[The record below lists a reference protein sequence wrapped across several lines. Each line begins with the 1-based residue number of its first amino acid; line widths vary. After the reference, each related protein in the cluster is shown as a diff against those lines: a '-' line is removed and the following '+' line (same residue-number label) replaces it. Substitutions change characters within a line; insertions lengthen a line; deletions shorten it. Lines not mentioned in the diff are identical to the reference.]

1 MDSTDGVNEIQLV
14 PLLPSSKSVHETQEN
29 LTGDGTT
36 TAQDHHR
43 TDITSC
49 ARKLEGVCSIHK
61 EAAIYLTEGVENEEL
76 DNHPSS
82 VISYYAYVI
91 LHSTVYRIIE
101 FVVLI
106 LLMSLAFLEKPSF
119 QEAPVQVSPA
129 IEIMFLIL
137 LTIGVVLKASW
148 LKFKYFRNHKRTV
161 LKCFIIVLM
170 FVEATVV
177 LVRNESHI
185 RVLRALRIVLL
196 LDSVYLTGV
205 RRIVRQIFQSFQ
217 PIFEV
222 LYLLFFFIT
231 LFSATGYYL
240 FASDSPTNYQF
251 SSLRESFVSLYIAST
266 TSNFPD
272 VMMES
277 YNKKP
282 FTPIFFIV
290 FLIITLYIISNVL
303 LATVY
308 SAFKKIQ
315 KEKFKS
321 LFLHRRNAAI
331 HAFEVLTL
339 KTNGELSQDDYLKL
353 MKYYSPFT
361 STLHCICTYKLMTKK
376 GLLEKEKF
384 YSFFNVQRFSWRREH
399 IAEDD
404 EEGCWCYNPCF
415 SRMRKCIKCI
425 ITDNYFKFI
434 MDLIMLANMIFFL
447 VVTSFIDDPSDEGR
461 FHGHYHEILHKVDIA
476 FIIIFFLEIVAKLIV
491 LGPVKYVRSYW
502 NCFDFIVIFA
512 SAVLQG
518 CEITSAKLIF
528 IIPLRFLR
536 LIRFNKRL
544 RAIFNTL
551 VILMPR
557 IISIVVLL
565 LLMYY
570 FYAIIGME
578 FFAHKVN
585 PGCCGNF
592 HNGTANIQN
601 YYIGNGSNVYYLN
614 NFNNILRSYVTLFE
628 LMIINNWWIIMEGF
642 QAGTGEMSSRA
653 FFIAFHLSTYIVVTV
668 VMAFIVEAFDF
679 KIEEVNKEHECV
691 NQGTD
696 KEHKQINQAANEKH
710 ENNCREAIDQHQKNT
725 QGGNKEHE
733 QHEHNIQ
740 EANEEHE
747 GLLEENEGGNDDENR
762 FVENYTVEI
771 SHGEIDNRNMNCFC
785 YHMLICLWKLLGF
798 NNKQTKMKFEGTK
811 RRTRGEINEQLYEH
825 DLQIW
830 INEEEGKKHYEQV
843 EGRRHT
849 KEEEQRLVKRGHRL
863 GEEGDR
869 HVKEGK
875 VLIEEGR
882 RLIEEGR
889 RLVKESQKGNS
900 IKRKIASIIDY
911 LVD

>member
-1 MDSTDGVNEIQLV
+1 
-14 PLLPSSKSVHETQEN
+14 
-29 LTGDGTT
+29 
-36 TAQDHHR
+36 
-43 TDITSC
+43 
-49 ARKLEGVCSIHK
+49 
-61 EAAIYLTEGVENEEL
+61 
-76 DNHPSS
+76 
-82 VISYYAYVI
+82 
-91 LHSTVYRIIE
+91 
-101 FVVLI
+101 
-106 LLMSLAFLEKPSF
+106 MSLAFLEEPSF
-119 QEAPVQVSPA
+119 REVPVQVSPA
-129 IEIMFLIL
+129 IEILLLIL
-137 LTIGVVLKASW
+137 LTRGVVLKASW
-148 LKFKYFRNHKRTV
+148 LKFKNFIKHKRTM

-205 RRIVRQIFQSFQ
+205 RRILRQIFQSFQ

-222 LYLLFFFIT
+222 LCLLFFFIA

-240 FASDSPTNYQF
+240 FASDSPTNFQF

-282 FTPIFFIV
+282 FAPIFFIV

-339 KTNGELSQDDYLKL
+339 ETNGELSQDDYLEL

-361 STLHCICTYKLMTKK
+361 STLHCICTYKLMTKN
-376 GLLEKEKF
+376 GPLKEEEF
-384 YSFFNVQRFSWRREH
+384 YSFFNVQRFSWRRVH

-404 EEGCWCYNPCF
+404 EEGCWRYNPCF
-415 SRMRKCIKCI
+415 SKMRKCIKCI
-425 ITDNYFKFI
+425 ITGNYFKFI

-447 VVTSFIDDPSDEGR
+447 VVTSFIDDPSDEGK
-461 FHGHYHEILHKVDIA
+461 FHGHYHKLLLNVDIV
-476 FIIIFFLEIVAKLIV
+476 FIIIFFLEIVTKLIV
-491 LGPVKYVRSYW
+491 LGPVQYVRSYW

-512 SAVLQG
+512 SAVLQS
-518 CEITSAKLIF
+518 CEMSSPKLIF

-557 IISIVVLL
+557 IISTVALL
-565 LLMYY
+565 VLMYY

-585 PGCCGNF
+585 PGCCSNF
-592 HNGTANIQN
+592 HNGTTNIQN
-601 YYIGNGSNVYYLN
+601 YYTGNGSNVYYLN

-653 FFIAFHLSTYIVVTV
+653 FFIIFHLSTYIVVTV
-668 VMAFIVEAFDF
+668 AMAFIVEAFDF
-679 KIEEVNKEHECV
+679 KIEEVSKEHECV
-691 NQGTD
+691 NQGAD
-696 KEHKQINQAANEKH
+696 KEHKQINQAVNVKH
-710 ENNCREAIDQHQKNT
+710 ENNNREAIDRHEKNN
-725 QGGNKEHE
+725 QGGNKEYKKR
-733 QHEHNIQ
+733 EHNIQ

-747 GLLEENEGGNDDENR
+747 GLLEENECGNDDENR

-771 SHGEIDNRNMNCFC
+771 IHGEIDNRNMNCFR
-785 YHMLICLWKLLGF
+785 YHMLIYLWKLLGF
-798 NNKQTKMKFEGTK
+798 NNKETVMKFEGTK
-811 RRTRGEINEQLYEH
+811 RRTRGEINEQLYEY

-843 EGRRHT
+843 DGRRHT
-849 KEEEQRLVKRGHRL
+849 KEEGQRLIKRGHRL

-869 HVKEGK
+869 HVKEGQI
-875 VLIEEGR
+875 LIEEGR
-882 RLIEEGR
+882 RLIEEGH

-900 IKRKIASIIDY
+900 IKRKIASIIDHI
-911 LVD
+911 VD